1 MADRRLDRMRVVDG
15 EGQADS
21 LDNAVSWLIGLLSDS
36 DPDEDARSVL
46 ERARETEGQE
56 SA

>member
-36 DPDEDARSVL
+36 DPDEYARSVL